1 MKAITISQPFASL
14 IASGDKWIENRTWP
28 TRYRGP
34 IAIHAGKGSQY
45 LSKAALAELPT
56 GVVLAIADLA
66 ACVELKDIRSIDNRH
81 LRHTAIPGTRKTW
94 FDALHHEHAEG
105 PWCWILENVRKI
117 KPEPATGKQGLWE
130 WRQPEVQ
137 TVLF

>member
-1 MKAITISQPFASL
+1 MKAITISQPYASL

-28 TRYRGP
+28 TNYRGP

-56 GVVLAIADLA
+56 GAVLAIADLT
-66 ACVELKDIRSIDNRH
+66 ACVELIQIRARELSIR
-81 LRHTAIPGTRKTW
+81 RHTRIPGTEKFWTEANR
-94 FDALHHEHAEG
+94 HEHAQG

-117 KPEPATGKQGLWE
+117 EPEPATGKQGLWE
-130 WRQPEVQ
+130 WQQPEVQ